1 MAEKAERT
9 PVYTLARGLAFLLFN
24 TICPVKYDH
33 PERARALQAPAIII
47 SNHLSAMDPIL
58 VAYAVKKYEI
68 RFIGKR
74 ELAGSKLTDK
84 LLSRLH
90 MIPVTRGGTDM
101 GAMRASLQTLKDGHI
116 LGIFP
121 EGTRHQPDLMQTVE
135 SGAAMI
141 ALRADVP
148 VLPVYIERKFGFF
161 RITRVHIGEIMD
173 LSDLKQQ
180 GLSSD
185 TISQL
190 CSRIRELYHGMRKAA
205 IRNS

>member
-1 MAEKAERT
+1 MAEKTERT
-9 PVYTLARGLAFLLFN
+9 PVYTLARGLAFLLFH

-33 PERARALQAPAIII
+33 PERAKALQAPAIII

-121 EGTRHQPDLMQTVE
+121 EGTRHQPDLMQTPAPGGRRDHAPGRYRIPG
-135 SGAAMI
+135 SGAA
-141 ALRADVP
+141 AVP
-148 VLPVYIERKFGFF
+148 ENA
-161 RITRVHIGEIMD
+161 
-173 LSDLKQQ
+173 
-180 GLSSD
+180 
-185 TISQL
+185 
-190 CSRIRELYHGMRKAA
+190 ELLYRGRQRHL
-205 IRNS
+205 